1 MGEGREGEKEG
12 EEGREGRG
20 GKWEREG
27 RAGEESEVGEGGKR
41 RGGGVKWEREEREE
55 EGRSH
60 WFCTCSILHSQV
72 QELTLLIASYM
83 EVFLKDINGK
93 TSISCSPS

>member
-1 MGEGREGEKEG
+1 M
-12 EEGREGRG
+12 
-20 GKWEREG
+20 KWEREG
-27 RAGEESEVGEGGKR
+27 RGGEGSEVGEGGEG
-41 RGGGVKWEREEREE
+41 RGGEGGEGRGGKGKGGEGRGRE

-83 EVFLKDINGK
+83 EVFLKGIYGR
-93 TSISCSPS
+93 TSSSPSLTTM